1 MYISGSY
8 IYIEASQRK
17 PGERARLLSSWMEPN
32 ETICLQFWYHMHGSD
47 IGNLSVYLKT
57 NQSESLVW
65 RLSGENGNRWRFGQ
79 TALYSPNYYKVSY
92 SKLQIQS
99 PLVATATRDISYIS
113 PPEGELRDS
122 VR

>member
-1 MYISGSY
+1 MYVSGSY

-32 ETICLQFWYHMHGSD
+32 ETICLQFWYHMHGSN

-79 TALYSPNYYKVSY
+79 TALNSPNYYKVSY
-92 SKLQIQS
+92 SQLQIQS
-99 PLVATATRDISYIS
+99 ALVAHRHEGYILYLPS
-113 PPEGELRDS
+113 R
-122 VR
+122 R

>member
-1 MYISGSY
+1 MYVSGSY

-79 TALYSPNYYKVSY
+79 TALNSPNYYKVSY

-99 PLVATATRDISYIS
+99 PLVAHRHEGYILYLPS
-113 PPEGELRDS
+113 ERRDS